1 MLGFVLIVTL
11 RPRRC
16 RCPVAAFKEGYDLAA
31 LRCNAGKF
39 VTAERL
45 DALSTLTWAQ
55 GILPSRRRGVCEC
68 AGGTPGGARGVM
80 MSHGETHHK
89 KIAPARVAQ
98 SVEPKSQP

>member
-16 RCPVAAFKEGYDLAA
+16 RCPVAAIKEGYDLAAA

-45 DALSTLTWAQ
+45 DALSTLLT
-55 GILPSRRRGVCEC
+55 L
-68 AGGTPGGARGVM
+68 
-80 MSHGETHHK
+80 
-89 KIAPARVAQ
+89 
-98 SVEPKSQP
+98 